1 MFNKMSVYLYNK
13 IDLNKIK
20 FGSKPY
26 KKIKTILVGDETVV
40 KSIYYIDIFY
50 DNYPLYIQ
58 IPSCK
63 LESINKD
70 DNIICLLIE
79 QIFYD
84 EFIKTLE
91 NYIIN
96 NVYKNSEKWFLGK
109 VFTMNKII
117 KCFVSFVE
125 LLEGGLLRFY
135 INYNRNLKIYDT
147 FKNEISLDKLK
158 NEDIR
163 DVVCILKIE
172 NLQFIDNMFT
182 CNLVMEQMKVYKINK
197 LNEYSIMDTDSTV
210 VSLDGSKKD
219 YSSSDLDDEYYK
231 E

>member
-1 MFNKMSVYLYNK
+1 MSVYLYDK
-13 IDLNKIK
+13 IDFNKIK
-20 FGSKPY
+20 FGNKPY
-26 KKIKTILVGDETVV
+26 KKIKTILVGDNRVT

-50 DNYPLYIQ
+50 RNSPLYIQ

-63 LESINKD
+63 LESVNED
-70 DNIICLLIE
+70 DNLIYLLIDRK
-79 QIFYD
+79 FYND
-84 EFIKTLE
+84 FIKVLE

-96 NVYKNSEKWFLGK
+96 NVYKNSETWFLGK

-125 LLEGGLLRFY
+125 LLEGDLLRIY

-147 FKNEISLDKLK
+147 FKNEMSLDKIK
-158 NEDIR
+158 EYNIR
-163 DVVCILKIE
+163 DVVCILYIE

-182 CNLVMEQMKVYKINK
+182 CSLVMDQMKIYKENK

-210 VSLDGSKKD
+210 VSLDGSKND
-219 YSSSDLDDEYYK
+219 YTSSDLDDEYYK

>member
-1 MFNKMSVYLYNK
+1 MSVYLYDK
-13 IDLNKIK
+13 IDFNKIK
-20 FGSKPY
+20 FGNKPY
-26 KKIKTILVGDETVV
+26 KKIKTILVGDNRVT

-50 DNYPLYIQ
+50 RNSPLYIQ

-63 LESINKD
+63 LESVNED
-70 DNIICLLIE
+70 DNLICLLIDRK
-79 QIFYD
+79 FYND
-84 EFIKTLE
+84 FIKVLE

-96 NVYKNSEKWFLGK
+96 NVYKNSETWFLGK

-125 LLEGGLLRFY
+125 LLEGDLLRIY

-147 FKNEISLDKLK
+147 FKNEMSLDKIK
-158 NEDIR
+158 EYNIR
-163 DVVCILKIE
+163 DVVCILYIE

-182 CNLVMEQMKVYKINK
+182 CSLVMDQMKIYKENK

-210 VSLDGSKKD
+210 VSLDGSKND
-219 YSSSDLDDEYYK
+219 YTSSDLDDEYYK